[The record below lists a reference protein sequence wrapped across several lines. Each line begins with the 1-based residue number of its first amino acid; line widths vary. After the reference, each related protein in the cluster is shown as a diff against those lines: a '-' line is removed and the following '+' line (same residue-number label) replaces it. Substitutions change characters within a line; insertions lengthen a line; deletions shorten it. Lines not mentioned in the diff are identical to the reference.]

1 MARLKTFLKYIL
13 WLVGF
18 SLFTYALIFVGLNA
32 TYKNMENEEDI
43 PDGVTISMAQSTKV
57 NGRIYGEVTSTEEND
72 LNDKYLKVDIFD
84 RKNNLVGTKFLK
96 LENLSNNEPKKF
108 MVNYTAENI
117 KNYKIDIVE
126 ETKEIDQKILD
137 SKRLY
142 KDIFTDDELKG
153 GMIVALVLAL
163 SFGL

>member
-126 ETKEIDQKILD
+126 ETKEIDQK
-137 SKRLY
+137 Y
-142 KDIFTDDELKG
+142 
-153 GMIVALVLAL
+153 
-163 SFGL
+163 